1 MVEESSVE
9 DSVLCSSVSGSCTK
23 VEQEKVRIASSKIK
37 ARRLFFYKCIVF
49 SKIDRFC
56 EGFHIM

>member
-23 VEQEKVRIASSKIK
+23 VEQEKVRIASRKI
-37 ARRLFFYKCIVF
+37 RTERLFFFTYV
-49 SKIDRFC
+49 
-56 EGFHIM
+56 

>member
-23 VEQEKVRIASSKIK
+23 VEQEKVRIASRKIK
-37 ARRLFFYKCIVF
+37 MAGVFFYKRIVF
-49 SKIDRFC
+49 SKIDDFC
-56 EGFHIM
+56 RHFHAV